1 MPPTTSMSATTTGIT
16 CTTACI
22 PAKPSLSAL
31 CCSGDSSASTRARKV
46 ADCQF
51 AMLTELSW
59 QAKAPAH
66 VAGQDLGDMCGRRFR
81 LPTHFFTA
89 AELSRPVRLRRRLL
103 TRVAEGHVEHVSD
116 IRPKFTE
123 DVEPHARGEGITTH
137 PQCGTKPALVPRMV
151 DVVQSD
157 GGHSSQP
164 LRNIEHVLSAV
175 ALRHKGVLHCMEKTQ
190 IGRAS

>member
-66 VAGQDLGDMCGRRFR
+66 VAGQDLGDMYPLCKGRTMDGARWI
-81 LPTHFFTA
+81 
-89 AELSRPVRLRRRLL
+89 LL
-103 TRVAEGHVEHVSD
+103 TLEL
-116 IRPKFTE
+116 KM
-123 DVEPHARGEGITTH
+123 
-137 PQCGTKPALVPRMV
+137 L
-151 DVVQSD
+151 
-157 GGHSSQP
+157 
-164 LRNIEHVLSAV
+164 
-175 ALRHKGVLHCMEKTQ
+175 
-190 IGRAS
+190 